1 MDVRYVKQVLRSAA
15 AGSAILLA
23 VSPGTAGVLCPV
35 EPSRPHVS
43 AADSPNWGFNPTC
56 WQKFPPVPSCD
67 STVGCSSA
75 PYGSGAQYT
84 QQGMIYT
91 PQSGLMVPEQSLMS
105 QPVSVLPHSFG
116 SQRYSGGNVTPS
128 PAGGSSV
135 FVPQPSQQQFPGGYG
150 IPVQPVPEVRTFQP
164 APMPL
169 PPLPSPSTQP
179 AASAVPGQA
188 SVLPNR
194 LMFGVDGRIVAA
206 PNSIQR
212 SSSRY
217 GNREQAANTAAQS
230 VSAQGN
236 GIPVRAISQS
246 RTVGSA
252 AGGSRY
258 GAALLCRRTA
268 QPSSAVTTGTN
279 LVPLHSTPS
288 IPYQR

>member
-128 PAGGSSV
+128 PAAV
-135 FVPQPSQQQFPGGYG
+135 MPSQNLPA
-150 IPVQPVPEVRTFQP
+150 PEVRTFQP
-164 APMPL
+164 APITL
-169 PPLPSPSTQP
+169 PPLPSPQLAVP
-179 AASAVPGQA
+179 VVPGQS

-194 LMFGVDGRIVAA
+194 LMFGANGRITAA
-206 PNSIQR
+206 TNSIQQG
-212 SSSRY
+212 SSRY
-217 GNREQAANTAAQS
+217 GDRLPATNGAQS
-230 VSAQGN
+230 VSATGT
-236 GIPVRAISQS
+236 GIPVRTVS
-246 RTVGSA
+246 RNRTMGTPS
-252 AGGSRY
+252 GGSRY
-258 GAALLCRRTA
+258 GAQPTAAL
-268 QPSSAVTTGTN
+268 PIGTN
-279 LVPLHSTPS
+279 LEPLCHTPS